1 MHDEIS
7 NQSIGKRVA
16 QLRKKQNLTQAQLA
30 DLINSTPKHI
40 SEIERG
46 VTGISIDMQVQLCKK
61 LRCSLDYLI
70 MGKDYETVEVYLPLS
85 IINILHSNDEP
96 EKNLLLEYMK
106 LYERIRN

>member
-16 QLRKKQNLTQAQLA
+16 QLRKKQNFTQAQLA

-61 LRCSLDYLI
+61 LHCSLDYLI
-70 MGKDYETVEVYLPLS
+70 MGREYETAEVYLPLS
-85 IINILHSNDEP
+85 IIEILHSDDET
-96 EKNLLLEYMK
+96 EKSLLIDYIRLF
-106 LYERIRN
+106 ERIRK